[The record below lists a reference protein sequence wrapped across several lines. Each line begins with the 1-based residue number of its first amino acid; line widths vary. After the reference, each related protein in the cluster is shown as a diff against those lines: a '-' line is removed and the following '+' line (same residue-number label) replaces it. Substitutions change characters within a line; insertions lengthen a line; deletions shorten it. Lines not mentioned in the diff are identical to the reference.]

1 VRDFRKALDIRFLFA
16 YHFFSIT
23 QAIPGKGRFKSH
35 NMEEHMALN
44 AAMLPEF
51 DMEMAGTRKTLER
64 VPDDKFDWKPH
75 PKSMT
80 VRQLAVHLAL
90 FPSWMIDTLN
100 KSSFDYAPEGGEAY
114 QPPEVNSRQDLLE
127 IFDRDVAKAREAL
140 QAASDAQ
147 LMETWSL
154 LAGGKTVFAMPRVAV
169 LRGMVMNHMIHHR
182 AQMGVYLRLNDIP
195 VPALYGPSA
204 DEQG

>member
-1 VRDFRKALDIRFLFA
+1 
-16 YHFFSIT
+16 
-23 QAIPGKGRFKSH
+23 
-35 NMEEHMALN
+35 MAMS

-75 PKSMT
+75 PKSAT

-100 KSSFDYAPEGGEAY
+100 KTSFDYAPEGGEPY
-114 QPPEVNSRQDLLE
+114 KPPEVKSRQDLLE

-140 QAASDAQ
+140 QAASDAE
-147 LMETWSL
+147 LMATWSL
-154 LAGGKTVFAMPRVAV
+154 LAGGKTVFAMPRIAV

>member
-1 VRDFRKALDIRFLFA
+1 
-16 YHFFSIT
+16 
-23 QAIPGKGRFKSH
+23 
-35 NMEEHMALN
+35 MALS
-44 AAMLPEF
+44 AALLAEF
-51 DMEMAGTRKTLER
+51 DKEMAGTRKTLER

-80 VRQLAVHLAL
+80 VRQLALHLAL
-90 FPSWMIDTLN
+90 FPSWMIETMN
-100 KSSFDYAPEGGEAY
+100 KASLDYAPVGGEPY
-114 QPPEVNSRQDLLE
+114 MPPAVNSRQELLE

-140 QAASDAQ
+140 QGTSDADF
-147 LMETWSL
+147 METWSL
-154 LAGGKTVFAMPRVAV
+154 LAGGKTVFAMPRIAV

-182 AQMGVYLRLNDIP
+182 AQLGVYLRLNDIP